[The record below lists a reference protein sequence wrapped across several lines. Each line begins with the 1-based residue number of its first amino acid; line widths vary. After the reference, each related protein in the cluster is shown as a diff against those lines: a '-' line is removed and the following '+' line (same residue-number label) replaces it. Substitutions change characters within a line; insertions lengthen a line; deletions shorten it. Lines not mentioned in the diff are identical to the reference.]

1 MAILKDSGERR
12 EFGTGAVRAVRDMA
26 EGKGRCDLLP
36 LEVVAS
42 FFYNDSIGEG
52 DRVIDSLKDFNER
65 GRNDTGYLYDA
76 LVFLCEKGFRGDKAD
91 MMLQLSMHFEDGTK
105 KYSPDN
111 WKAGIPVRSYLD
123 SALRHYFKW
132 LRGDDDEPHHRA
144 CAWNLM
150 CMIWELDHH
159 PDQSVYEVE

>member
-12 EFGTGAVRAVRDMA
+12 EFGTGAVRDMA

-36 LEVVAS
+36 IEVVAS
-42 FFYNDSIGEG
+42 FFYNDSIDEV
-52 DRVIDSLKDFNER
+52 DRVIDSLKGFDEG
-65 GRNDTGYLYDA
+65 GRSDTGYLYDA
-76 LVFLCEKGFRGDKAD
+76 LAFLCKQAFWGDKAD
-91 MMLQLSMHFEDGTK
+91 MMLQLSQHMEDGAK
-105 KYSPDN
+105 KYGENN
-111 WKAGIPVRSYLD
+111 WQKGIPVRSYLD
-123 SALRHYFKW
+123 SAFRHYFKW